1 MLGGIYIRKHYSTVS
16 LSAALI
22 VLSVCSLFV
31 GALDINILSLINGDI
46 QQWEIFLISRIPRL
60 LAILCTGIGMSAAGL
75 IMQQLCMNKFVSPT
89 TGATISSAQ
98 FGILLALLFMPESTL
113 WGRAIFAFVFAVLG
127 TWIFVWFIQRIQFKD
142 VVMVPL
148 VGIMFGNVI
157 SGATNFLAYKYE
169 MTQALSSWLVGHFSM
184 VIRGRYEL
192 VYLVLPLVIAAF
204 IYANHFNI
212 VGMGKD
218 FSKNLGVNYKL
229 VLFMGLTIAALITAS
244 VVVVVGSIS
253 YIGLI
258 VPNLVAMFKGDKIR
272 GTLVDTALF
281 GALFVLACDMIGR
294 IVIAPY
300 ELPIELIIGII
311 GSILFV
317 LMLIYRLNHG
327 RKAIRIKMFET
338 GCMTAQIHDGGKRQ

>member
-1 MLGGIYIRKHYSTVS
+1 MAVCLVI
-16 LSAALI
+16 LSAF
-22 VLSVCSLFV
+22 SLFV
-31 GALDINILSLINGDI
+31 GVIDLNPAQMLTGNSE
-46 QQWEIFLISRIPRL
+46 QWWIFLASRLPRL
-60 LAILCTGIGMSAAGL
+60 LAILCTGIGMSVAGL

-98 FGILLALLFMPESTL
+98 FGILLALLFMPRSTL
-113 WGRAIFAFVFAVLG
+113 WGRALFAFVFAVLG

-157 SGATNFLAYKYE
+157 GGATNFLAYKYE

-184 VIRGRYEL
+184 VIRGRFEL

-204 IYANHFNI
+204 LFANHFNI

-218 FSKNLGVNYKL
+218 FSKNLGVHYNL
-229 VLFMGLTIAALITAS
+229 VLFLGLTIAALITAS

-258 VPNLVAMFKGDKIR
+258 VPNIVAMFKGDKIR

-281 GALFVLACDMIGR
+281 GALFVLACDIIGR
-294 IVIAPY
+294 VVIAPY
-300 ELPIELIIGII
+300 ELPIELIIGIL
-311 GSILFV
+311 GSVLFV
-317 LMLIYRLNHG
+317 GLLLYRLRHG
-327 RKAIRIKMFET
+327 RKAIRFMT
-338 GCMTAQIHDGGKRQ
+338 QGCGCGAVQAVKGGDRE

>member
-1 MLGGIYIRKHYSTVS
+1 MFRNHFFTIL
-16 LSAALI
+16 LAAFLA
-22 VLSVCSLFV
+22 VLSVVSLFV
-31 GALDINILSLINGDI
+31 GVMDLDVSSVFSGDLEALELL
-46 QQWEIFLISRIPRL
+46 LISRLPRL
-60 LAILCTGIGMSAAGL
+60 LAILCTGVGMSVAGL

-98 FGILLALLFMPESTL
+98 FGILLALLFMPGSTL
-113 WGRAIFAFVFAVLG
+113 WGRALFAFTTAVLG

-142 VVMVPL
+142 VIMVPL

-157 SGATNFLAYKYE
+157 GGVTNFLAYKYE
-169 MTQALSSWLVGHFSM
+169 MTQALSSWLVGHFSL

-192 VYLVLPLVIAAF
+192 VYLVVPLVILAF
-204 IYANHFNI
+204 VFANHFNI

-218 FSKNLGVNYKL
+218 FSKNLGVHYNL

-258 VPNLVAMFKGDKIR
+258 VPNVVAMFKGDKIR

-281 GALFVLACDMIGR
+281 GALFVLVCDMIGR
-294 IVIAPY
+294 VVIFPY
-300 ELPIELIIGII
+300 ELPIELIVGILGSLLFIGL
-311 GSILFV
+311 LF
-317 LMLIYRLNHG
+317 YRLRHG
-327 RKAIRIKMFET
+327 RKAIRLKPLGS
-338 GCMTAQIHDGGKRQ
+338 GCATPPTTAGGESI